1 MGLEDRRYLDI
12 WAAKKLGISNEEE
25 LTRED
30 IDSYT
35 RKKLKETVEYVAANS
50 SFYSELFSGHIG
62 KASYACSE
70 SCQASGNILAW
81 EKNGMPGEDFMELF
95 RTLPFTYPGDL
106 RDRGLELLC
115 AGPGEISRVVT
126 LDTGGSTG
134 KPKRIYFTEE
144 DQQLTV
150 DYFQHGMQ
158 LIVNE
163 NDKVLILMPARVP
176 GSIGR
181 LLGMAL
187 ENLGIETVEYGLP
200 GGSRHE
206 MRDILHM
213 MAEEKVTSAVALPT
227 HMRMLAE
234 LLAEEGTEERAE
246 NGNTKADHGES
257 ASAHDKTDD
266 ATWDVSRSSRSGN
279 LKLSSV
285 LLSAEYVDE
294 ADIRLIGDA
303 FGCRVYEHYGM
314 TEMGLGCAVSC
325 GHGDGYHIREP
336 DLYIEIIDPETGE
349 TIEDERPGEIVF
361 TTLTRKGMPFVRY
374 RTGDRS
380 HWINK
385 PCRCGSVLRRI
396 AKVGRR
402 SEMKGYLR

>member
-12 WAAKKLGISNEEE
+12 WTAKKLGIWEAED

-35 RKKLKETVEYVAANS
+35 VKKLKETVEYAAANS
-50 SFYSELFSGHIG
+50 SFYRELLSGHMERVSDDG
-62 KASYACSE
+62 GE
-70 SCQASGNILAW
+70 SCRAYGDILPW
-81 EKNGMPGEDFMELF
+81 KKGGMSDAEFVELF
-95 RTLPFTYPGDL
+95 RKLPFTYPEDL
-106 RDRGLELLC
+106 RKRGLEFLC
-115 AGPGEISRVVT
+115 VGPGEISRIVT

-150 DYFQHGMQ
+150 DYFQNGMR
-158 LIVNE
+158 LIVNKD
-163 NDKVLILMPARVP
+163 DKVLILMPARVP
-176 GSIGR
+176 GSIGL
-181 LLGMAL
+181 LLGKAL
-187 ENLGIETVEYGLP
+187 ENLGIETVRYGLP
-200 GGSRHE
+200 GGSREE
-206 MRDILHM
+206 MRDILQLM
-213 MAEEKVTSAVALPT
+213 KDEKVTSAVALPT

-234 LLAEEGTEERAE
+234 M
-246 NGNTKADHGES
+246 
-257 ASAHDKTDD
+257 ASEK
-266 ATWDVSRSSRSGN
+266 
-279 LKLSSV
+279 KLQLGSV

-294 ADIRLIGDA
+294 ADVRLIGDA

-325 GHGDGYHIREP
+325 GCGDGYHIREL
-336 DLYIEIIDPETGE
+336 DLYIEIIDPGTGE
-349 TIEDERPGEIVF
+349 VIEDERPGEVVF

-374 RTGDRS
+374 RTGDCS
-380 HWINK
+380 HWINE
-385 PCRCGSVLRRI
+385 PCGCGSVLRRI